1 MKPIILSK
9 SKYITGLSC
18 SKLLWCQFNAP
29 ELIPAFDETTQ
40 AIMQQGQD
48 VGAWAKKLY
57 PDGIEIERGRKSIEL
72 TKDLLSKRVPL
83 FEASF
88 SFKNSY
94 CKTDILVPVD
104 SDEWDLIEVKSST
117 QVKDEH
123 LQDVAFQKYCLEGAG
138 LHIRKTKVMMV
149 NNEYVRKGEIDAS
162 QLLKTEDITEQVLSI
177 LPEVEE
183 NLHLMLS
190 VIQGAMPK
198 TEFGV
203 TCKSPKECPVCSREL
218 EGVEVAEL
226 YYVGAKA
233 WALVNAGIKKLS
245 ELPTDFKLNAK
256 QEIQK
261 TAVITGKPVVNKT
274 AIKKFLQKLVHP
286 LYLFDFETINPA
298 IPLFDG
304 SRPYQQI
311 PFQLSMHIIKS
322 LNAVSEHVEYLHDG
336 TDDPRPAIVQALKAI
351 GANGTVLAYNMS
363 FEKRVIEDLEEL
375 FPNEKWLHSIIER
388 LQDLLIPF
396 REFAYYHPVQH
407 GSCSI
412 KEVLPALVGTSYEG
426 LAIKEGGMASQEYL
440 RMTFGNVSAQ
450 EKERIRKALLT
461 YCGQDTQAMVDVLH
475 KLEELNV
482 KSL

>member
-1 MKPIILSK
+1 MKPIVLSK
-9 SKYITGLSC
+9 SKYMAGLSC

-29 ELIPAFDETTQ
+29 EMIPAFDDTTQ

-48 VGAWAKKLY
+48 VGDWAKKLY
-57 PDGIEIERGRKSIEL
+57 PEGVEIERSRKSIEL
-72 TKDLLSKRVPL
+72 TKELLAKRVPL

-88 SFKNSY
+88 AFKNAY

-117 QVKDEH
+117 QVKEEH

-138 LHIRKTKVMMV
+138 LRIRSTKVMMV
-149 NNEYVRKGEIDAS
+149 NNEYVRDGEIDVH
-162 QLLKTEDITEQVLSI
+162 QLLKTEDVTEQVLKI
-177 LPEVEE
+177 LPEVSE
-183 NLHLMLS
+183 NLQLMLT
-190 VIQGAMPK
+190 VIQGSMPK

-203 TCKSPKECPVCSREL
+203 TCKAPKECLVCSKEL
-218 EGVEVAEL
+218 EDVEVAEL

-233 WALVNAGIKKLS
+233 WPLINAGIRKLS
-245 ELPTDFKLNAK
+245 ELPEEFKLNAK

-261 TAVITGKPVVNKT
+261 TAVITGKPIVNKV
-274 AIKKFLQKLVHP
+274 AIEKFLQKLVYP

-298 IPLFDG
+298 IPLFDS

-311 PFQLSMHIIKS
+311 PFQLSMHLIKS
-322 LNAVSEHVEYLHDG
+322 PNVAPEHVEYLHDG

-351 GANGTVLAYNMS
+351 GASGTVLAYNIS

-375 FPNEKWLHSIIER
+375 FPDAEWLHSIVER

-396 REFAYYHPVQH
+396 REFAYYHPEQH

-412 KEVLPALVGTSYEG
+412 KAVLPALIGTSYEG
-426 LAIKEGGMASQEYL
+426 LDIKEGGMASQEYL
-440 RMTFGNVSAQ
+440 RMTFENVSSQ
-450 EKERIRKALLT
+450 EKEQIRKALLT
-461 YCGQDTQAMVDVLH
+461 YCGQDTQAMVDLLH
-475 KLEELNV
+475 ALEECA
-482 KSL
+482 

>member
-1 MKPIILSK
+1 MKSSSISK
-9 SKYITGLSC
+9 SRYMDGLSC

-29 ELIPAFDETTQ
+29 ELIPAFDDTTQ

-57 PDGIEIERGRKSIEL
+57 PEGVEIERGRKSIEM
-72 TKDLLSKRVPL
+72 TNDLLSKRVPL

-88 SFKNSY
+88 AFKNAY

-104 SDEWDLIEVKSST
+104 ADEWDLIEVKSST
-117 QVKDEH
+117 QVKEEH

-138 LHIRKTKVMMV
+138 LNVRKTKVMV
-149 NNEYVRKGEIDAS
+149 INNEYVRKGEIDVS
-162 QLLKTEDITEQVLSI
+162 QLLKTEDVTEQVLAI
-177 LPEVEE
+177 LPEVED
-183 NLHLMLS
+183 NLQLMLK
-190 VIQGAMPK
+190 VIQGVMPK

-203 TCKSPKECPVCSREL
+203 TCKVPKECAVCSKEL

-233 WALVNAGIKKLS
+233 WPLVNAGIKKLS
-245 ELPTDFKLNAK
+245 ELPAEFKLNAK

-261 TAVITGKPVVNKT
+261 TAVITGKPIVNKT
-274 AIKKFLQKLVHP
+274 AIKQFLQKLVYP

-322 LNAVSEHVEYLHDG
+322 SNAMPEHVEYLHDR
-336 TDDPRPAIVQALKAI
+336 TDDPRPAIVQALNAI
-351 GANGTVLAYNMS
+351 GATGTVLAYNMS
-363 FEKRVIEDLEEL
+363 FEKRVIEDLEKL
-375 FPNEKWLHSIIER
+375 FPKEKWLHSIVER
-388 LQDLLIPF
+388 LQDLLVPF
-396 REFAYYHPVQH
+396 REFAYYHPAQH

-412 KEVLPALVGTSYEG
+412 KDVLPALIGTSYEG
-426 LAIKEGGMASQEYL
+426 LEIKEGGMASQEYL
-440 RMTFGNVSAQ
+440 RMTFGNVSSE
-450 EKERIRKALLT
+450 EKQRIGKALLT
-461 YCGQDTQAMVDVLH
+461 YCGQDTQAMIDVL
-475 KLEELNV
+475 KALQDV
-482 KSL
+482 VQ